1 MTTELRGQT
10 SWASLSAEFQIAQ
23 LTTAP
28 TWKSLSTNW
37 PQQQLADFTL
47 VGIDLPY
54 SGVQGLYPNRRY
66 IVEILT
72 ELTNNILVITLN
84 RPEAGNALNGA
95 LSEGLSNALADAATN
110 PEMRAIVITGAGEK
124 IFCAGMDLKAFA
136 AGEDLAKIGMGF
148 TALRNCTKPLIA
160 AVNGHALAGGFEVV
174 MLCDLIVS
182 IDTARFG
189 IPEVKRGLFAA
200 GGGVRLP
207 ARIPLAVAME
217 MGLTGDPIDA
227 ARAKE
232 LGLINQVV
240 PPSELLDAAL
250 ALAARITV
258 NGPLAVQA
266 TKQLMLDEIGDGNP
280 ALLGQLQRSVFSSE
294 DAKEGPRAFAEKR
307 APNWQGK

>member
-1 MTTELRGQT
+1 MEV
-10 SWASLSAEFQIAQ
+10 LS
-23 LTTAP
+23 
-28 TWKSLSTNW
+28 
-37 PQQQLADFTL
+37 
-47 VGIDLPY
+47 
-54 SGVQGLYPNRRY
+54 
-66 IVEILT
+66 EI
-72 ELTNNILVITLN
+72 TNNVLVITLN

-95 LSEGLSNALADAATN
+95 LSEGLSNALTDAASN
-110 PEMRAIVITGAGEK
+110 DDIRAIVVTGAGEK

-136 AGEDLAKIGMGF
+136 AGEDIAKIGMGF
-148 TALRNCTKPLIA
+148 AALRNCKKPLIA

-174 MLCDLIVS
+174 MMCDLVVS
-182 IDTARFG
+182 VDSARFG

-240 PPSELLDAAL
+240 PAAELREAAL
-250 ALAARITV
+250 ALAGRVSA

-266 TKQLMLDEIGDGNP
+266 TKQLMLDEIGIGNP
-280 ALLGQLQRSVFSSE
+280 ALLGELQKKVFTSE
-294 DAKEGPRAFAEKR
+294 DAKEGATAFAQKR
-307 APNWQGK
+307 APEWKGR

>member
-1 MTTELRGQT
+1 MEV
-10 SWASLSAEFQIAQ
+10 LS
-23 LTTAP
+23 
-28 TWKSLSTNW
+28 
-37 PQQQLADFTL
+37 
-47 VGIDLPY
+47 
-54 SGVQGLYPNRRY
+54 
-66 IVEILT
+66 EI
-72 ELTNNILVITLN
+72 TNNVLVLTLN

-95 LSEGLSNALADAATN
+95 LSEGLSNALTEAADN
-110 PEMRAIVITGAGEK
+110 NDIRAIVITGAGEK

-136 AGEDLAKIGMGF
+136 AGEDIAKIGMGF
-148 TALRNCTKPLIA
+148 AALRNCKKPLIA

-182 IDTARFG
+182 VDSARFG

-240 PPSELLDAAL
+240 PAAELRDVAL
-250 ALAARITV
+250 ALAARV
-258 NGPLAVQA
+258 SANGPLAVQA
-266 TKQLMLDEIGDGNP
+266 TKQLMLDEIGNGNP
-280 ALLGQLQRSVFSSE
+280 ALLGELQKKVFTSE
-294 DAKEGPRAFAEKR
+294 DAKEGATAFAQKR
-307 APNWQGK
+307 APEWKGR